1 MDKTLLQK
9 YASLIVDYGL
19 NVQEGQDVLIQVNIE
34 NQDFALL
41 CVEECYRLG
50 ARKVVVDW
58 LSLSTLHWSLAFS

>member
-50 ARKVVVDW
+50 A
-58 LSLSTLHWSLAFS
+58 